1 MSRIKCLHLPLLAV
15 AVSLAACNDD
25 NKSSSGASAEQ
36 QSVVV
41 APSLG
46 LIRNARIKIFQADG
60 TTLLGEG
67 TSADDGTVDVSYL
80 NYTGPVVIEV
90 LGGGSAIYYDES
102 LKQFAALPASA
113 TVRAIAVLPAQNLA
127 VTPLTNLAYEIAKAR
142 SSATLTAADVANIN
156 EQVRLSLAPGIS
168 SILAVPE
175 LLSSA
180 TGAKLGDTDAGKH
193 ALVLAALA
201 DLSSGNA
208 SPALNTLLAMAT
220 DGADGSLDGLVD
232 GSSITVPYGDFIAD
246 MAAALSRQANTYGN
260 AALKASAADQKPSSA
275 TVEEGDTGGSG
286 TGGTGGS
293 GTGGTGGTG
302 GSGTGGTGG
311 TGGSGTGGTGG
322 TGGSGTGGTGGTGGS
337 GTGGTGGTGGS
348 GTGGTG
354 GTGGS
359 GTGGTGGT
367 GGSGT
372 GGTGGN
378 TDPALNNEGKGR
390 FTGDGFTGDVN
401 GVTYTYTD
409 SVNVLPNNT
418 DKTQFYIEGRDA
430 SALSKWRVVIPNA
443 VGTYNCDDSGD
454 DTVLQHLNQG
464 GLAVNSGAGSN
475 DGDCIVKVLQ
485 VGSVYEGY
493 FIGNLYGA
501 VGTPLKPVT
510 NGYFYATSE
519 VVDTGGGGGN
529 TGGGTDG
536 GVSGD
541 LNNAV
546 YDSLNG
552 RNGATVSFV
561 GSAESYNLGVA
572 DVGSGFGLRGLD
584 FYVDR
589 TRDVNT
595 TLFQEAYPSY
605 LEVDITNPVLGEQD
619 CGDELKIRLNMAGG
633 TNSGRYSAS
642 ACKMRLD
649 YASDIG
655 GLQGV
660 ILSATLVTTSDTSPT
675 FELINTPFRIYHH
688 VGTAGALSGDLPLD
702 KFGSI
707 EIGDGGT
714 FELGDNQYF
723 LLENRVGLGGTS
735 PDDGSPAFTGNASD
749 VISLVTKGH
758 PSSGFAGDTT
768 YNCGTEYRSRA
779 GGLELAIKVGTYLLE
794 TRYSSANNVAA
805 NCQIVTV
812 GRGGRYYDA
821 SYTATLISND
831 TSLEE
836 SLRTLPVTGEFRNYA
851 VRLNRPEGGVDD
863 EGALSSEEVGATLQI
878 EDGSPDWQTGDRFKF
893 LEDQFDRISVFDTS
907 YGISIDR
914 GERVMKYGVEV
925 LNAPRAVGVYDCA
938 SINPDNSRIVN
949 VAVNAVGVKYETTTY
964 DSVLRKTIL
973 TPGAACQIEIVS
985 DDDGFV
991 NGTYTATAVVVGG
1004 EQIMPGGDNTV
1015 RVSGTFRRKIEPA
1028 QQ

>member
-1 MSRIKCLHLPLLAV
+1 MSRIKFLHLPLLAV
-15 AVSLAACNDD
+15 AVSLAACIDD
-25 NKSSSGASAEQ
+25 KKAPSGASAES
-36 QSVVV
+36 QSVAV

-46 LIRNARIKIFQADG
+46 LIRNARVKIFQADG

-67 TSADDGTVDVSYL
+67 TSADNGTVDVSYF

-90 LGGGSAIYYDES
+90 LGGGSATYFDES
-102 LKQFAALPASA
+102 LTQFIALPASA
-113 TVRAIAVLPAQNLA
+113 IVRAIAVLPAEELA

-142 SSATLTAADVANIN
+142 SSAALTAADVADIN

-168 SILAVPE
+168 SILAIPE
-175 LLSSA
+175 LLGSA
-180 TGAKLGDTDAGKH
+180 TGAKLANTDAGKH

-208 SPALNTLLAMAT
+208 SPALNTLLAMAS

-232 GSSITVPYGDFIAD
+232 GSSITVPYGDFVAD
-246 MAAALSRQANTYGN
+246 MTAALSRQANAYANTD
-260 AALKASAADQKPSSA
+260 LKAAAADQKPSSA
-275 TVEEGDTGGSG
+275 TVEEGNTGGTGGSGTSG

-322 TGGSGTGGTGGTGGS
+322 TGS
-337 GTGGTGGTGGS
+337 
-348 GTGGTG
+348 
-354 GTGGS
+354 
-359 GTGGTGGT
+359 
-367 GGSGT
+367 
-372 GGTGGN
+372 N
-378 TDPALNNEGKGR
+378 TDPAANNEGKGR

-443 VGTYNCDDSGD
+443 AGTYNCDDSGD

-464 GLAVNSGAGSN
+464 GLAANSGAGSN

-519 VVDTGGGGGN
+519 VVDTGDGSGN
-529 TGGGTDG
+529 TGGGTGDG

-552 RNGATVSFV
+552 RNGATVNFV
-561 GSAESYNLGVA
+561 GSGEAYNLEYA
-572 DVGSGFGLRGLD
+572 KVGSGFGLRGLD
-584 FYVDR
+584 FYIEN
-589 TRDVNT
+589 TINANT
-595 TLFQEAYPSY
+595 TLFQGAFPTY
-605 LEVDITNPVLGEQD
+605 LEVDITTPALGEQD
-619 CGDELKIRLNMAGG
+619 CSDELKVRLRMGG
-633 TNSGRYSAS
+633 GPGSGSYSAS
-642 ACKMRLD
+642 ECKMRLD

-660 ILSATLVTTSDTSPT
+660 ILSATMSSTSDTSPT
-675 FELINTPFRIYHH
+675 YELVNTPFRIYHH
-688 VGTAGALSGDLPLD
+688 VGTAGALTGDLPLEN
-702 KFGSI
+702 FGSI

-714 FELGDNQYF
+714 FEMGSNQYF
-723 LLENRVGLGGTS
+723 LLENRMGLGGTS
-735 PDDGSPAFTGNASD
+735 PDDGTPAFSGNASD
-749 VISLVTKGH
+749 IISLKASAALV
-758 PSSGFAGDTT
+758 GDKSYDCKTT
-768 YNCGTEYRSRA
+768 GPQLS
-779 GGLELAIKVGTYLLE
+779 IKVGTYQLE
-794 TRYSSANNVAA
+794 TVYSTAPSGGSCTISTEARGEKYYEGSYSA
-805 NCQIVTV
+805 TM
-812 GRGGRYYDA
+812 
-821 SYTATLISND
+821 ISVDNR
-831 TSLEE
+831 LEE
-836 SLRTLPVTGEFRNYA
+836 DLRTLSVTGKFRNYV

-863 EGALSSEEVGATLQI
+863 EGALSSEEVGVTLQI
-878 EDGSPDWQTGDRFKF
+878 NDGSPDWQTGDRFKF
-893 LEDQFDRISVFDTS
+893 LADQFDRVSAFETS
-907 YGISIDR
+907 YEISMER
-914 GERVMKYGVEV
+914 GERVMKYGVDV
-925 LNAPRAVGVYDCA
+925 RNAPRAVGVYDCA
-938 SINPDNSRIVN
+938 SINPDNSRSVN
-949 VAVNAVGVKYETTTY
+949 VVVNAVGVKYETTTY

-973 TPGAACQIEIVS
+973 VPGAACQVEIIN

-991 NGTYTATAVVVGG
+991 NGSYTATAVVVGG

-1015 RVSGTFRRKIEPA
+1015 RVSGTFRRKVEAA
-1028 QQ
+1028 QP

>member
-1 MSRIKCLHLPLLAV
+1 
-15 AVSLAACNDD
+15 LAACNEQ
-25 NKSSSGASAEQ
+25 NPGAGAEQ
-36 QSVVV
+36 QSVAV

-46 LIRNARIKIFQADG
+46 LIRNAQVKIFQADG

-67 TSADDGTVDVSYL
+67 TSADNGTVDVSYL

-90 LGGGSAIYYDES
+90 LGGSSATYFDES
-102 LKQFAALPASA
+102 LKQFVALPASA
-113 TVRAIAVLPAQNLA
+113 TVRAIAVLPAVSLA

-142 SSATLTAADVANIN
+142 SSAALTAAEVADIN

-168 SILAVPE
+168 SILAIPE
-175 LLSSA
+175 LVSSA
-180 TGAKLGDTDAGKH
+180 TGPKLDNTDAGKH

-208 SPALNTLLAMAT
+208 SPALNTLLAMAS
-220 DGADGSLDGLVD
+220 DGADGALDGLVD
-232 GSSITVPYGDFIAD
+232 GSSITVPYVDFIAD

-260 AALKASAADQKPSSA
+260 DALKAASADQKPSSA
-275 TVEEGDTGGSG
+275 TIEEGDTGGSGGSG

-293 GTGGTGGTG
+293 GTGGTGTG
-302 GSGTGGTGG
+302 GTGTGGTG
-311 TGGSGTGGTGG
+311 TGGTGTGGTG
-322 TGGSGTGGTGGTGGS
+322 TGGT
-337 GTGGTGGTGGS
+337 
-348 GTGGTG
+348 
-354 GTGGS
+354 
-359 GTGGTGGT
+359 
-367 GGSGT
+367 
-372 GGTGGN
+372 GTGGN
-378 TDPALNNEGKGR
+378 TDPAVNNEGKGR

-409 SVNVLPNNT
+409 SVNVLPNNA
-418 DKTQFYIEGRDA
+418 DKTQFYIEGRD
-430 SALSKWRVVIPNA
+430 SAATSKWRVVIPNA

-454 DTVLQHLNQG
+454 ETVLQHLNQG

-485 VGSVYEGY
+485 VGAVYEGY
-493 FIGNLYGA
+493 FTGKLYGA

-510 NGYFYATSE
+510 NGYFYATAE
-519 VVDTGGGGGN
+519 VVDTGGGGN

-572 DVGSGFGLRGLD
+572 DIGSGFGLRGLD

-619 CGDELKIRLNMAGG
+619 CGDELKIRLSMAGG
-633 TNSGRYSAS
+633 ANSGRYSAS

-675 FELINTPFRIYHH
+675 FELVNTPFRIYHH
-688 VGTAGALSGDLPLD
+688 VGMAGELVGDLPLD
-702 KFGSI
+702 VFGSI
-707 EIGDGGT
+707 EIGDEGT
-714 FELGDNQYF
+714 FELGPNQHF

-749 VISLVTKGH
+749 VISLVTQGH

-821 SYTATLISND
+821 TYSATLISND
-831 TSLEE
+831 GALEE
-836 SLRTLPVTGEFRNYA
+836 SLRTLPVTGKFRNYA

-893 LEDQFDRISVFDTS
+893 LENEFDSIKDFETS
-907 YGISIDR
+907 YGILVDR
-914 GERVMKYGVEV
+914 GERIIKFGVEV
-925 LNAPRAVGVYDCA
+925 LNVPRAVGVYDCA
-938 SINPDNSRIVN
+938 SINPDNNRIVN
-949 VAVNAVGVKYETTTY
+949 VVVSAVGVKYETTTY

-1015 RVSGTFRRKIEPA
+1015 RVSGTFRRKLEPA

>member
-1 MSRIKCLHLPLLAV
+1 MSRIKFLHLPLLAV
-15 AVSLAACNDD
+15 AVSLAACIDD
-25 NKSSSGASAEQ
+25 KKAPSGASAES
-36 QSVVV
+36 QSVAV

-46 LIRNARIKIFQADG
+46 LIRNARVKIFQADG

-67 TSADDGTVDVSYL
+67 TSADNGTVDVSYF

-90 LGGGSAIYYDES
+90 LGGGSATYFDES
-102 LKQFAALPASA
+102 LTQFVALPASA

-286 TGGTGGS
+286 TGGSGTGGTGGTGGS
-293 GTGGTGGTG
+293 GIGGTGGTG

-311 TGGSGTGGTGG
+311 TGGSGTGG
-322 TGGSGTGGTGGTGGS
+322 S
-337 GTGGTGGTGGS
+337 
-348 GTGGTG
+348 
-354 GTGGS
+354 
-359 GTGGTGGT
+359 GT

-378 TDPALNNEGKGR
+378 TDPVLNNEGKGR

-401 GVTYTYTD
+401 GVAYTYTD

-418 DKTQFYIEGRDA
+418 DKTQFYIEGRD
-430 SALSKWRVVIPNA
+430 SAATSKWRVIIPNA

-493 FIGNLYGA
+493 FIGNLRGA

-510 NGYFYATSE
+510 NGYFYATAE
-519 VVDTGGGGGN
+519 VVDTGGGGN

-584 FYVDR
+584 FYVDS

-605 LEVDITNPVLGEQD
+605 LEIDITNPVLGEQD
-619 CGDELKIRLNMAGG
+619 CGDELKIRLSMAGG

-660 ILSATLVTTSDTSPT
+660 ILSATLSSTSDTSPSY
-675 FELINTPFRIYHH
+675 ELVNTPFRIYHH
-688 VGTAGALSGDLPLD
+688 VGTAGELVDDLPLD
-702 KFGSI
+702 VYGSI
-707 EIGDGGT
+707 EIGDEGT
-714 FELGDNQYF
+714 FELGPNQYF

-749 VISLVTKGH
+749 VISLVTQGH
-758 PSSGFAGDTT
+758 PSSGFAVDTS
-768 YNCGTEYRSRA
+768 YNCGTEYRARA
-779 GGLELAIKVGTYLLE
+779 GGLELAIKVGTYQLE

-821 SYTATLISND
+821 TYSATLISND
-831 TSLEE
+831 GALEE
-836 SLRTLPVTGEFRNYA
+836 SLRTLPVTGKFRNYA
-851 VRLNRPEGGVDD
+851 IRLNRPEGGVDD
-863 EGALSSEEVGATLQI
+863 EGDFTSEEFGVTMQI
-878 EDGSPDWQTGDRFKF
+878 DDGSADWQTGDRFKYLDNEF
-893 LEDQFDRISVFDTS
+893 RLFYS
-907 YGISIDR
+907 YETGYNFFMRR
-914 GERVMKYGVEV
+914 GERNIEHGIE
-925 LNAPRAVGVYDCA
+925 LNNIPRAVGVYDCGN
-938 SINPDNSRIVN
+938 IDTNSSNRALN
-949 VAVNAVGVKYETTTY
+949 VVVTGGVIYNTTGYDAVQKKVVT
-964 DSVLRKTIL
+964 L
-973 TPGAACQIEIVS
+973 PGAACQVEVVS
-985 DDDGFV
+985 EDNGFV
-991 NGTYTATAVVVGG
+991 DGTYTATAVVIDG
-1004 EQIMPGGDNTV
+1004 EQIMPDGDNVV
-1015 RVSGTFRRKIEPA
+1015 RVSGRFRRKFAVE
-1028 QQ
+1028 